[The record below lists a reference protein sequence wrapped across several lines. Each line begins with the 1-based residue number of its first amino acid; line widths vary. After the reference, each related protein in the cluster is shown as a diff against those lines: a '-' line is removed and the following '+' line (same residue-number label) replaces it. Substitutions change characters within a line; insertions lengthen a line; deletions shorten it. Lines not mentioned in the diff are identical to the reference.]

1 MTVNAV
7 QATTAPDTIDSVLK
21 FRSAPE
27 VPTEPVP
34 TVAEPEVTSAKYPAV
49 LVFPALPEVIVFAAA
64 DPPEPLATAFANA
77 TASGSGGSAAAN
89 TITGGTA
96 GNAGTAGY
104 FALVTSGSATVGT
117 GSVGTSGAD
126 LNFNTLSI
134 VAGAIVSCTSF
145 TVTMPQT

>member
-1 MTVNAV
+1 MANNPLVYDSPCETMINAFTALLNNGFIEVYSGSQPSVDGSLSGTLLATMT
-7 QATTAPDTIDSVLK
+7 
-21 FRSAPE
+21 FG
-27 VPTEPVP
+27 
-34 TVAEPEVTSAKYPAV
+34 
-49 LVFPALPEVIVFAAA
+49 
-64 DPPEPLATAFANA
+64 ATAFANA

-134 VAGAIVSCTSF
+134 VSGAVVSCSSF

>member
-1 MTVNAV
+1 MANNPLVYDASTEAMINAFTALLNNGFIEVYTGSQPSVDGSLSGTLLATMT
-7 QATTAPDTIDSVLK
+7 
-21 FRSAPE
+21 FG
-27 VPTEPVP
+27 
-34 TVAEPEVTSAKYPAV
+34 
-49 LVFPALPEVIVFAAA
+49 
-64 DPPEPLATAFANA
+64 ATAFANA

>member
-1 MTVNAV
+1 MANNPLVYDSPCETMINAFTALLNNGFIEDYTGTQPSVAGSLSGTLLATMT
-7 QATTAPDTIDSVLK
+7 
-21 FRSAPE
+21 FG
-27 VPTEPVP
+27 
-34 TVAEPEVTSAKYPAV
+34 
-49 LVFPALPEVIVFAAA
+49 
-64 DPPEPLATAFANA
+64 ATAFANA

-96 GNAGTAGY
+96 GNSGTAGY